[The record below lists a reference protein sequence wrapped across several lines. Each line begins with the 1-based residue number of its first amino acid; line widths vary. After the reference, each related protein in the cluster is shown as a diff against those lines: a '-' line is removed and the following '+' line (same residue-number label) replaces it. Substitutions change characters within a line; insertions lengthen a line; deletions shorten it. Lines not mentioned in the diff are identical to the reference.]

1 MKPKKNLKYE
11 FLVVIIG
18 LFIALFF
25 TLCSKK
31 QPIEPDDPCINDQP
45 VEDTTRVYLHPSTR
59 DTMWIYPKRLYAR
72 FYPWVTD
79 TNKINQLLDKY
90 ELQKNPNFFGVIAQ
104 QIDAFLDI
112 KNKRAEYYFTPYGKE
127 NFCNFGADSLVEYA
141 FGVFDKQGLRIPTG
155 TIVFDFI
162 QGTSEAVIDSFF
174 SANGLRLL
182 YIRPDHTGILRYY
195 NTIITPK
202 AKKNILDLGY
212 ELRFIPFVNS
222 CTVDMIIGGF
232 PHSN

>member
-1 MKPKKNLKYE
+1 MKINKSYLSILLFTIQLFLIFSFFRCEKNNT
-11 FLVVIIG
+11 V
-18 LFIALFF
+18 
-25 TLCSKK
+25 
-31 QPIEPDDPCINDQP
+31 EPEPQCINDLP
-45 VEDTTRVYLHPSTR
+45 VEDTTRVYLHPFTC

-72 FYPWVTD
+72 FYSWVTD

-90 ELQKNPNFFGVIAQ
+90 ELQKNPNSFGGISQ

-155 TIVFDFI
+155 NIVFDFI

-182 YIRPDHTGILRYY
+182 YKEPDHTGQLRYY

-202 AKKNILDLGY
+202 AKKNVLDFGY
-212 ELRFIPFVNS
+212 ELRLIPFISS
-222 CTVDMIIGGF
+222 CSVDMIMGTF
-232 PHSN
+232 YPN